1 MTKWVKLISEGE
13 IKSLSCAEIMA
24 INRAMVEHLIII
36 EDKER
41 RLYVLITNKYVITV
55 SNFKRF
61 IRYFNYRLMQCY
73 ERLNKFKKKTVKREQ
88 SVESTRNVKVRSNQE
103 DNEQNDIELNES
115 FNDVHTEFKDV
126 KIL

>member
-1 MTKWVKLISEGE
+1 MRWVKLISESE

-24 INRAMVEHLIII
+24 INRAMVEHLVII

-73 ERLNKFKKKTVKREQ
+73 ERLNKFKQKRVKREQ
-88 SVESTRNVKVRSNQE
+88 GVESTRNVKVRSNQE
-103 DNEQNDIELNES
+103 NNEQNNIELNEG
-115 FNDVHTEFKDV
+115 FEDVHSEVKDV